1 MKYNTVEE
9 VVVAVVKDFAA
20 YYKDVV
26 DMFLENRLDNRG
38 QFIMNELYK
47 DIKDNFGYDSNIVN
61 TILRIRWYFYL
72 ILFYSFFC
80 FYFIKI

>member
-1 MKYNTVEE
+1 MKYNTEAIEE

-61 TILRIRWYFYL
+61 TIL
-72 ILFYSFFC
+72 
-80 FYFIKI
+80 KEG

>member
-47 DIKDNFGYDSNIVN
+47 DIKDSTCIFQIKSASSTPTWINF
-61 TILRIRWYFYL
+61 TL
-72 ILFYSFFC
+72 ISLLPF
-80 FYFIKI
+80 

>member
-20 YYKDVV
+20 YYTDVV
-26 DMFLENRLDNRG
+26 DMFLENRLDDRG

-47 DIKDNFGYDSNIVN
+47 DIKDNFVYDSNIVN
-61 TILRIRWYFYL
+61 TIL
-72 ILFYSFFC
+72 
-80 FYFIKI
+80 KEG

>member
-26 DMFLENRLDNRG
+26 DMFLENRLDDRG

-61 TILRIRWYFYL
+61 TI
-72 ILFYSFFC
+72 
-80 FYFIKI
+80 IKEG

>member
-1 MKYNTVEE
+1 MIYNTVEE

-26 DMFLENRLDNRG
+26 DMFLENRLDDRG

-61 TILRIRWYFYL
+61 TIL
-72 ILFYSFFC
+72 
-80 FYFIKI
+80 KEG

>member
-20 YYKDVV
+20 YYTDVV

-61 TILRIRWYFYL
+61 TIL
-72 ILFYSFFC
+72 
-80 FYFIKI
+80 KEG

>member
-20 YYKDVV
+20 YYTDVV

-61 TILRIRWYFYL
+61 TI
-72 ILFYSFFC
+72 
-80 FYFIKI
+80 IKEG

>member
-9 VVVAVVKDFAA
+9 VVVVVKDFAA

-61 TILRIRWYFYL
+61 TIL
-72 ILFYSFFC
+72 
-80 FYFIKI
+80 KEG

>member
-61 TILRIRWYFYL
+61 TIL
-72 ILFYSFFC
+72 
-80 FYFIKI
+80 KEG

>member
-26 DMFLENRLDNRG
+26 DMFLENRLDDRG

-61 TILRIRWYFYL
+61 TI
-72 ILFYSFFC
+72 
-80 FYFIKI
+80 

>member
-47 DIKDNFGYDSNIVN
+47 DIKDNIGCDSNIVN
-61 TILRIRWYFYL
+61 TIL
-72 ILFYSFFC
+72 
-80 FYFIKI
+80 KEG

>member
-20 YYKDVV
+20 YYTDVV
-26 DMFLENRLDNRG
+26 DMFLENRLDDRG

-61 TILRIRWYFYL
+61 TIL
-72 ILFYSFFC
+72 
-80 FYFIKI
+80 KEG

>member
-1 MKYNTVEE
+1 MKYNTEAIEE

-26 DMFLENRLDNRG
+26 DMFLENRLDDRG

-61 TILRIRWYFYL
+61 TIL
-72 ILFYSFFC
+72 
-80 FYFIKI
+80 KEG

>member
-1 MKYNTVEE
+1 MKYNTEAI
-9 VVVAVVKDFAA
+9 VVAVVKDFAA

-61 TILRIRWYFYL
+61 TIL
-72 ILFYSFFC
+72 
-80 FYFIKI
+80 KEG

>member
-26 DMFLENRLDNRG
+26 DMFLENRLDDRG

-61 TILRIRWYFYL
+61 TIL
-72 ILFYSFFC
+72 
-80 FYFIKI
+80 KEG

>member
-20 YYKDVV
+20 YYTDVV

-47 DIKDNFGYDSNIVN
+47 DIKDNFGCDSNIVN
-61 TILRIRWYFYL
+61 TIL
-72 ILFYSFFC
+72 
-80 FYFIKI
+80 KEG

>member
-26 DMFLENRLDNRG
+26 DMFLENRLDDRG

-47 DIKDNFGYDSNIVN
+47 DIKDNFGCDSNIVN
-61 TILRIRWYFYL
+61 TIL
-72 ILFYSFFC
+72 
-80 FYFIKI
+80 KEG

>member
-26 DMFLENRLDNRG
+26 DMFLENRLDDRG

-47 DIKDNFGYDSNIVN
+47 DIKDHYGYDSNIVN
-61 TILRIRWYFYL
+61 TIL
-72 ILFYSFFC
+72 
-80 FYFIKI
+80 KEG

>member
-20 YYKDVV
+20 YYTDVV
-26 DMFLENRLDNRG
+26 DMFLENRLDDRG

-61 TILRIRWYFYL
+61 TI
-72 ILFYSFFC
+72 
-80 FYFIKI
+80 IKEG

>member
-47 DIKDNFGYDSNIVN
+47 DIKDNFGYDSNMVN
-61 TILRIRWYFYL
+61 TIL
-72 ILFYSFFC
+72 
-80 FYFIKI
+80 KEG

>member
-9 VVVAVVKDFAA
+9 VVVVAVVKDFAA

-61 TILRIRWYFYL
+61 TIL
-72 ILFYSFFC
+72 
-80 FYFIKI
+80 KEG

>member
-47 DIKDNFGYDSNIVN
+47 DIKDNFGCDSNIVN
-61 TILRIRWYFYL
+61 TIL
-72 ILFYSFFC
+72 
-80 FYFIKI
+80 KEG

>member
-26 DMFLENRLDNRG
+26 DMFLENRLDDRG
-38 QFIMNELYK
+38 QLIMNELYK

-61 TILRIRWYFYL
+61 TI
-72 ILFYSFFC
+72 
-80 FYFIKI
+80 IKEG

>member
-61 TILRIRWYFYL
+61 TI
-72 ILFYSFFC
+72 
-80 FYFIKI
+80 IKEG

>member
-1 MKYNTVEE
+1 MKYNTEAIEE
-9 VVVAVVKDFAA
+9 VVVVVKDFAA

-26 DMFLENRLDNRG
+26 DMFLENRLDDRG

-61 TILRIRWYFYL
+61 TI
-72 ILFYSFFC
+72 
-80 FYFIKI
+80 IKEG

>member
-61 TILRIRWYFYL
+61 IIL
-72 ILFYSFFC
+72 
-80 FYFIKI
+80 KEG

>member
-20 YYKDVV
+20 YHTDVV

-47 DIKDNFGYDSNIVN
+47 DIKDNFGCDSNIVN
-61 TILRIRWYFYL
+61 TIL
-72 ILFYSFFC
+72 
-80 FYFIKI
+80 KEG